1 MAKRFGF
8 FLCVMFASFMSAQA
22 FSQNRVVVLPLGDD
36 DLHVIPLAAE
46 EEPVPTVAEFIDEAI
61 GKEIRW
67 TKGPD
72 TNVASPPRIDPT
84 VVISFLGNT
93 GLSERNL
100 IWERT
105 LINFDRN
112 RISHWGEQQVFDSG
126 SVRIYGTS
134 VLMVDRG
141 DFVEG
146 GRFEWVGD
154 NQGFVLWN
162 NVVRTN
168 RPDVPWI
175 RNWTDPKEGDKVYFF
190 LMSPDERFSSNPI
203 EFIWP
208 GSESLE
214 GSHD

>member
-1 MAKRFGF
+1 MIARFYF
-8 FLCVMFASFMSAQA
+8 CCFVA
-22 FSQNRVVVLPLGDD
+22 FSLVFSTEVLSQSRSVVVPAGDSG
-36 DLHVIPLAAE
+36 LMVIPLPPE
-46 EEPVPTVAEFIDEAI
+46 KVENPEFIDQAI

-72 TNVASPPRIDPT
+72 VDVASPPRIDPT
-84 VVISFLGNT
+84 VVISFQGNT

-100 IWERT
+100 IWERS
-105 LINFDRN
+105 LIKFGANK
-112 RISHWGEQQVFDSG
+112 ISQWGEQQVFDAP
-126 SVRIYGTS
+126 VKIYGVS
-134 VLMVDRG
+134 VLMIDRG
-141 DFVEG
+141 DYVEG

-154 NQGFVLWN
+154 NQDFVLWN

-175 RNWTDPKEGDKVYFF
+175 RNWTDPREGDKVYFF

-214 GSHD
+214 GAHNH

>member
-1 MAKRFGF
+1 MKKRVSLVFCLVTSVFFCATVLSQGGAIVVPFGDEEF
-8 FLCVMFASFMSAQA
+8 QVISLPEE
-22 FSQNRVVVLPLGDD
+22 VVENP
-36 DLHVIPLAAE
+36 
-46 EEPVPTVAEFIDEAI
+46 EFIDEAI

-72 TNVASPPRIDPT
+72 TIVASPPRIDPT
-84 VVISFLGNT
+84 VVISFKGNT
-93 GLSERNL
+93 GFSENGL

-105 LINFDRN
+105 LINFDAN
-112 RISHWGEQQVFDSG
+112 VISHWGEQTAFDSG

-134 VLMVDRG
+134 VLMVDKG
-141 DFVEG
+141 DYVEG
-146 GRFEWVGD
+146 GRFEWVGN

-168 RPDVPWI
+168 RPDVAWI
-175 RNWTDPKEGDKVYFF
+175 RNWTDPNEGDKVYFF
-190 LMSPDERFSSNPI
+190 LMSPDERFASNPI

-214 GSHD
+214 GAHD